1 MNNMLFKKYIL
12 TTLRLML
19 SKWWVSLIKLFSLT
33 SGILSFLLV
42 WLFYIDRQ
50 FFLEGR
56 ESFWKSC
63 SADNAGILG
72 FILLITSIIYFMI
85 MKSQIQLRYTELF
98 FKKYYGET
106 QWGIIGILLIETSI
120 FILFSFL
127 LSLVLIDQIAPVFN
141 LITEKNIDLQQQIQF
156 INLLMIFCFLSLLG
170 FVVGILPSFWYA
182 KKSAVDILRKLRE

>member
-42 WLFYIDRQ
+42 WLFYIDHQ
-50 FFLEGR
+50 LFLEGQ

-63 SADNAGILG
+63 SADNVGILG
-72 FILLITSIIYFMI
+72 LILLITSVIYFMI

-141 LITEKNIDLQQQIQF
+141 LITAKNIDLQQQIQV

-170 FVVGILPSFWYA
+170 FVVGILPSLWYA
-182 KKSAVDILRKLRE
+182 KKSAVHILRKLRE